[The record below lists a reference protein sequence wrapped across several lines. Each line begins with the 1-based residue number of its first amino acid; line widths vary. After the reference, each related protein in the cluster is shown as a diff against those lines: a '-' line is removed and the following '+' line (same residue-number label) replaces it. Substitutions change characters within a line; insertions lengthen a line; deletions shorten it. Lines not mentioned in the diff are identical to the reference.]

1 MERSEVGPGGGDDT
15 EQQVNPSSHT
25 SPVCLPPVLCA
36 YSNTWLCHVCCTAGV
51 RRRQMKRQRV
61 TSEPQQIQVSKYR
74 KHRQLKEVFKRY
86 PANSP
91 SQKSKSISWWLL
103 WYWTLNSTKTS
114 KLPCI
119 QFGIIIIKWFQ
130 SAAKQEVTWH
140 SESWKQ
146 TTYANYYSTDL
157 GCCKGALLNCWKNQ
171 YRPEPG
177 FSSRVNCC
185 CSLLANSN
193 SKLTLATLLHIVS
206 LKIRCC
212 RDCCDRFWICI
223 VLLYRHVL
231 EQNS

>member
-61 TSEPQQIQVSKYR
+61 VSEPQQIQVSKYR

-119 QFGIIIIKWFQ
+119 QFGIIIIKW
-130 SAAKQEVTWH
+130 AAKQQSRKWH
-140 SESWKQ
+140 DILKAGNKQ
-146 TTYANYYSTDL
+146 LMPTIILQIWAAV
-157 GCCKGALLNCWKNQ
+157 KGLCWTAGKTSIDQNLVSPAGWTAVALC
-171 YRPEPG
+171 
-177 FSSRVNCC
+177 
-185 CSLLANSN
+185 
-193 SKLTLATLLHIVS
+193 
-206 LKIRCC
+206 
-212 RDCCDRFWICI
+212 
-223 VLLYRHVL
+223 
-231 EQNS
+231 